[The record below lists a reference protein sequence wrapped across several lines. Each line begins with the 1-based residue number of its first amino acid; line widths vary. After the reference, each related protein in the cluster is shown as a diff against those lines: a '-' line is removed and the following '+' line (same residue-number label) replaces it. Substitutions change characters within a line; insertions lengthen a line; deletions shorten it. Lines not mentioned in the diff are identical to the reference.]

1 MALLRLSP
9 PRSRP
14 ARPPRRGR
22 CRCSPR
28 KHHRHKKHHHKHRR
42 HHSTPSGTHVAAAR
56 STPAP
61 PAAGPVRSPSD
72 SRAAVNAAYWR
83 SYAPGLN
90 VPTGYSGD
98 ESRCIAGGVS
108 GASLTATRNAI
119 NFVRSLGGLAPVSFN
134 SALNARSQQTALMMS
149 ANRTL
154 SHSPSRSWRCYTS
167 TGAANAGRSNLAL
180 AYPKITSAGV
190 VGLYMQDPGGSNYGV
205 GHRRWLLNPFATSMG
220 SGSTNVANA
229 ITVIGPSSSARPNP
243 TFVSWPT
250 AGYFPNT
257 IEPSGAGRSRPA
269 TVASAS
275 PGRPWRSTA
284 TATAS
289 PPRSSASRTATH
301 SPRWPSTSRP
311 ARPAAVPT
319 PSWSAGS
326 SAGSHWYSLH
336 LPRVDVHAQPLSEHP
351 GHHSTTTERTPIDQP
366 VSSRGDR
373 PIAFPGAHSPSGND
387 RTGCHPDRGSC
398 R

>member
-1 MALLRLSP
+1 MEGSKLSRVLAGGTALLFLIGGGAFEASTTHGAVA
-9 PRSRP
+9 SVSTNVSSGNAP
-14 ARPPRRGR
+14 AAG
-22 CRCSPR
+22 SVQVLAR

-42 HHSTPSGTHVAAAR
+42 HHHHKRHARGGSIYTGTTGR
-56 STPAP
+56 W
-61 PAAGPVRSPSD
+61 AGSVPTGSL
-72 SRAAVNAAYWR
+72 AAVNAAYWR

-90 VPTGYSGD
+90 VPTGYNGD
-98 ESRCIAGGVS
+98 ESRCLAGGVS

-134 SALNARSQQTALMMS
+134 SALNSRSQQTALMMS
-149 ANRTL
+149 ANKAV

-257 IEPSGAGRSRPA
+257 IEPDGRWSLSAGNRGVSFAGSTVAVYRNGARISATKLRVENGYAQPTMAFNIPASQARSGAY
-269 TVASAS
+269 TVVVRGIRAGNRNYTYTYHVSMF
-275 PGRPWRSTA
+275 
-284 TATAS
+284 
-289 PPRSSASRTATH
+289 
-301 SPRWPSTSRP
+301 
-311 ARPAAVPT
+311 T
-319 PSWSAGS
+319 PS
-326 SAGSHWYSLH
+326 H
-336 LPRVDVHAQPLSEHP
+336 
-351 GHHSTTTERTPIDQP
+351 
-366 VSSRGDR
+366 
-373 PIAFPGAHSPSGND
+373 
-387 RTGCHPDRGSC
+387 
-398 R
+398 